1 MKHISSLLY
10 VLISISFMT
19 NITVGKDD
27 GPRDLRVSLLGPN
40 KVVQGDPVSLTV
52 RINNTTKLRRNFVV
66 PEIKRF
72 GPETALFRVASTNAA
87 TFESVQYPDIYVGGM
102 KSLSPRPLRVQQLES
117 GMTAEFIFTLMY
129 DFPTAKKRK
138 QLFRRPGIYNIEITV
153 FEPKNEPQNPTEM
166 PYDGDKTPITSE
178 PLSVEI
184 VPPDNAQDKAAFAK
198 LQELPDEYL
207 LYAPEMFKPDCH
219 AEAIQRMSDYFRE
232 FSATRYGRYCALPL
246 GMAVSNGATNID
258 REKIKT
264 ILQSA
269 MQEKDFPLYREAAV
283 VLEKVKR
290 SELH

>member
-1 MKHISSLLY
+1 MKHIGALLY
-10 VLISISFMT
+10 VLIGISFMT

-27 GPRDLRVSLLGPN
+27 VPRDLHVLLLGPN
-40 KVVQGDPVSLTV
+40 KVFQGEPVSLTV
-52 RINNTTKLRRNFVV
+52 RINNTSKLRRNFIV

-72 GPETALFRVASTNAA
+72 GPETALFRVASTNTA

-102 KSLSPRPLRVQQLES
+102 KSLSPKPLRVQQLGS
-117 GMTAEFIFTLMY
+117 GMTAEFSFTLMY
-129 DFPTAKKRK
+129 DFPTVKKRK
-138 QLFRRPGIYNIEITV
+138 QLFGRPGIYKIEVTV

-166 PYDGDKTPITSE
+166 PYDGDKTPITSV

-246 GMAVSNGATNID
+246 GMALKNETPNID
-258 REKIKT
+258 K
-264 ILQSA
+264 
-269 MQEKDFPLYREAAV
+269 
-283 VLEKVKR
+283 EKVKAILESVAQEKGFPLSREATVVLDRIR
-290 SELH
+290 SINHP